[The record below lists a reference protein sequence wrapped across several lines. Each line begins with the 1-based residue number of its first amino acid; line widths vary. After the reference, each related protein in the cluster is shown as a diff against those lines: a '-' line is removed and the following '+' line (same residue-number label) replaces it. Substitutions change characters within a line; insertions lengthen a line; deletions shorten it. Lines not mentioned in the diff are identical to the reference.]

1 LNLDKELHVFPL
13 RNGQENKK
21 EIGSEEEDKNEGRYS
36 SMKKIKKC
44 KVRPIYM
51 PEFPADWE
59 PILLG
64 AVLNRSHVS
73 MRRRQPLKSARIC

>member
-36 SMKKIKKC
+36 SMK
-44 KVRPIYM
+44 
-51 PEFPADWE
+51 
-59 PILLG
+59 
-64 AVLNRSHVS
+64 
-73 MRRRQPLKSARIC
+73 Q